1 MAGEVLRSG
10 DGSTETERYCHSPQP
25 IDGIL
30 ARTRRYRGSVGARSD
45 LPGRFSASPFSRT
58 CPNGGTGRRAHL
70 ASVRRQRRAG
80 SNPASGTP
88 SRRHLTRRT
97 RPPSIQSLARC
108 ARQLRLAAKPAAP
121 TGPRVLCLGR
131 ITPGLGAGRLAGAV
145 PGLRFRGRIRVQR
158 RSVQATRCSA
168 S

>member
-1 MAGEVLRSG
+1 
-10 DGSTETERYCHSPQP
+10 
-25 IDGIL
+25 
-30 ARTRRYRGSVGARSD
+30 
-45 LPGRFSASPFSRT
+45 
-58 CPNGGTGRRAHL
+58 
-70 ASVRRQRRAG
+70 
-80 SNPASGTP
+80 
-88 SRRHLTRRT
+88 LTRRT